1 MGQEGN
7 YENVLNKLM
16 KQSELQRGREK
27 TREAGSAEIGQ
38 STIFEGEREERQ
50 KQGSCLGNMGM
61 VVGNSKLTGTWCIF
75 NMR

>member
-7 YENVLNKLM
+7 NENVLNKLM

-38 STIFEGEREERQ
+38 STVFEGEREER
-50 KQGSCLGNMGM
+50 
-61 VVGNSKLTGTWCIF
+61 
-75 NMR
+75 

>member
-7 YENVLNKLM
+7 YENVRNKLM

-38 STIFEGEREERQ
+38 STILEGEREER
-50 KQGSCLGNMGM
+50 
-61 VVGNSKLTGTWCIF
+61 
-75 NMR
+75 